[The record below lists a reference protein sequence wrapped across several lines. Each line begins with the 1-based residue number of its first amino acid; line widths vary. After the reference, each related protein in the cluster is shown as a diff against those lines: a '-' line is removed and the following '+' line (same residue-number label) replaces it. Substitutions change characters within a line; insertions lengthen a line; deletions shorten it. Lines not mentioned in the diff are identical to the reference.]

1 MGGLWD
7 EGMEGDVGKENGVVT
22 HHRSLPPLSPLY
34 ATEERYVNLSKIKTK
49 SLLPEMTRL

>member
-34 ATEERYVNLSKIKTK
+34 ATA
-49 SLLPEMTRL
+49 